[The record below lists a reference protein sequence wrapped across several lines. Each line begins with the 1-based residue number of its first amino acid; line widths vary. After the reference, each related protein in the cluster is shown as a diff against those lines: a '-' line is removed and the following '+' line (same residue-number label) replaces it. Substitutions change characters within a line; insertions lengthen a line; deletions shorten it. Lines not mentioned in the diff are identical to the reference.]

1 MGRRVLIV
9 DDSSTVRSYHRK
21 VLESVGFTAA
31 EAVNGCEAIEKA
43 LQGEFDIY
51 LVDINMTKGTGLD
64 FLREVRANPELAAVP
79 AVVISSER
87 TYADLKMSLCA
98 GANVHFVKPVAP
110 QALAEVCL
118 ILTGEVVS
126 GE

>member
-21 VLESVGFTAA
+21 VLESAGFTAA
-31 EAVNGCEAIEKA
+31 EAVNGYEALEKA
-43 LQGEFDIY
+43 LQAEFDIY

-87 TYADLKMSLCA
+87 TDDDLKMSLCA

-110 QALAEVCL
+110 QALAEACL
-118 ILTGEVVS
+118 ILTGEVVP